1 MTDKKVRAALLRY
14 RVLAY
19 ATGTVL
25 MVLVFVAVPLHY
37 LGDSPGLSRV
47 VAPLHGG
54 LFIIYCGLTLD
65 LSIRLKWPL
74 LKTVLVMLAGTIPI
88 MTFYAER
95 RVTHEVNGL
104 LPAQ

>member
-1 MTDKKVRAALLRY
+1 MNEQKTGAALLRY

-19 ATGTVL
+19 VTGTVL
-25 MVLVFVAVPLHY
+25 VVLVFVAVPLHY
-37 LGDSPGLSRV
+37 LADSPGLSHV

-74 LKTVLVMLAGTIPI
+74 TKTVLVMLAGTIPV

-95 RVTHEVNGL
+95 KVTHEVKDL
-104 LPAQ
+104 LSVG